1 MTNEHRKQL
10 FSFLWKLFT
19 AIIAVISGSL
29 GVSAATHAIQ
39 PRVG

>member
-19 AIIAVISGSL
+19 AIISGSL

-39 PRVG
+39 PLVG